1 MSEQPVP
8 VGRSWTTG
16 IVREI
21 ERPTDRLVKIR
32 FEVADRTPHRPG
44 QHYVV
49 RLRAPDD
56 YTAQRSYSIAS
67 DPDDPLVEI
76 MVEVLPRGEVSP
88 FLHEIAEVGDEFE
101 LRGPIGRWF
110 VWNDDVPS
118 ICVGGGSG
126 VVPFVSM
133 LRYARRVGIDPRLSI
148 VASAQTRE
156 RLPYADEL
164 EKYGALI
171 ALTRENHHDRVA
183 AHIYPDEVKALAFG
197 AQRAYVCGSVGFVSF
212 AGRILA
218 DAGIS
223 ESNVRVEQFGPSA

>member
-1 MSEQPVP
+1 MSEASVP

-21 ERPTDRLVKIR
+21 ERPNDQFVKIR
-32 FEVADRTPHRPG
+32 FEVSDRTPHRPG

-56 YTAQRSYSIAS
+56 YTAQRSYSVAS

-88 FLHEIAEVGDEFE
+88 FLHEVAEVGDEFE

-110 VWNDDVPS
+110 VWNDEVPS

-126 VVPFVSM
+126 IVPFVSM
-133 LRYARRVGIDPRLSI
+133 MRYAQRTGIDPRLQVI
-148 VASAQTRE
+148 ASAHTRE
-156 RLPYADEL
+156 RLPYVDEL
-164 EKYGALI
+164 EAYGALI
-171 ALTRENHHDRVA
+171 ALTRENHNDRVA
-183 AHIYPDEVKALAFG
+183 AHIYPDEVAALSLG

-218 DAGIS
+218 DAGIA
-223 ESNVRVEQFGPSA
+223 EDRVRV